1 MVAGMPAR
9 AILTRKLVEL
19 AGAVAAGIGLWR
31 FTSGDWIG
39 GIAFT
44 LAVGAV
50 VAWHLLS
57 RRATPGGR
65 RY

>member
-1 MVAGMPAR
+1 M
-9 AILTRKLVEL
+9 TRKVIEL
-19 AGAVAAGIGLWR
+19 MGAIGTGIGLWR

-44 LAVGAV
+44 LAVAGMAG
-50 VAWHLLS
+50 WYFWTN
-57 RRATPGGR
+57 RGTRDGR

>member
-1 MVAGMPAR
+1 MTKTLM
-9 AILTRKLVEL
+9 TRKAIEL
-19 AGAVAAGIGLWR
+19 MGAIGAGIGLWR

-44 LAVGAV
+44 LAVAGMAG
-50 VAWHLLS
+50 WYFWTN
-57 RRATPGGR
+57 RGTRDGR